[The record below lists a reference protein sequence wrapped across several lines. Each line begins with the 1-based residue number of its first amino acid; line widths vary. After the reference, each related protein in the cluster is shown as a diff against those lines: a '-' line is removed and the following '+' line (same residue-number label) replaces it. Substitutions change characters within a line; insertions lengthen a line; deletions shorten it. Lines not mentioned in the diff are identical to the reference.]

1 MNIQK
6 EIMNNEQRIDIISQ
20 VEGQLNKAS
29 EILYALKSTMYG
41 GSVVISRST
50 DYHDIL
56 RKLRRFIKDIQ
67 KDSESYQLSNH
78 NWANA
83 EEKIKKTQGASK

>member
-20 VEGQLNKAS
+20 VEGQLNEAC

-50 DYHDIL
+50 DYYDIL
-56 RKLRRFIKDIQ
+56 KKLQRFIKDIQ
-67 KDSESYQLSNH
+67 KDSESYQSRNH
-78 NWANA
+78 SWANA
-83 EEKIKKTQGASK
+83 EENIKKNKRSF